1 MIPSTAAAAPR
12 SGAGRFTDLA
22 LLLLLATLWGGSYSF
37 IKVGVETIPPVTLI
51 AARTLLAGAI
61 LLGVLR
67 WRGLRLPRDGA
78 TWRLFLVQACL
89 NSVMPFT
96 LIAWAERSVEAGLA
110 TILSSTSPIFV
121 VLLGLLAGTGERLSL
136 LKLAGI
142 ASGLAGTL
150 LIVGT
155 EAMAGFGAD
164 LAAQLAL
171 VAASLCYGGAAL
183 FGRHFKALDPIM
195 PAGRLPHLRGS
206 PPDPAQPRRRPTL
219 DPGALRRLD
228 PGAARAVGRLDRA
241 RLRDLFPPD
250 RPAGL
255 GRDDVGGLSAGADR
269 RADRHGLPRREPG
282 TDGLG
287 RPRPDRRR
295 CPGDDNAS
303 PQTASGGLRK
313 HLVRA
318 TKNPRRK
325 PRVSLSAGRQS
336 WLTHPAG

>member
-89 NSVMPFT
+89 NSVVPFT

-121 VLLGLLAGTGERLSL
+121 VLLGVLAGTGERLSL

-183 FGRHFKALDPIM
+183 FGRHFKGLDPIM
-195 PAGRLPHLRGS
+195 PAAGS
-206 PPDPAQPRRRPTL
+206 L
-219 DPGALRRLD
+219 IC
-228 PGAARAVGRLDRA
+228 GAALLIPLSLAVDRPWTLAPSGASIQALLALSVVSTALAFVIYFRLIA
-241 RLRDLFPPD
+241 RLGSVATTSVAYLRVPTGVLIGMVVLGESLAPTAWAGLVLIVGGVLAMTMPARK
-250 RPAGL
+250 RPA
-255 GRDDVGGLSAGADR
+255 AA
-269 RADRHGLPRREPG
+269 
-282 TDGLG
+282 
-287 RPRPDRRR
+287 
-295 CPGDDNAS
+295 
-303 PQTASGGLRK
+303 
-313 HLVRA
+313 
-318 TKNPRRK
+318 
-325 PRVSLSAGRQS
+325 
-336 WLTHPAG
+336 

>member
-61 LLGVLR
+61 LLVLIR
-67 WRGLRLPRDGA
+67 WRGLRLPRDPA

-89 NSVMPFT
+89 NSVVPFT

-121 VLLGLLAGTGERLSL
+121 VLLGLLAGTGERVSL

-183 FGRHFKALDPIM
+183 FGRHFKGLDPIM
-195 PAGRLPHLRGS
+195 PAAGS
-206 PPDPAQPRRRPTL
+206 L
-219 DPGALRRLD
+219 LC
-228 PGAARAVGRLDRA
+228 GAALLIPLSLAVDRPWTLAPSGASIQALLALSVVSTALAFVIYFRLIA
-241 RLRDLFPPD
+241 RLGSVATTSVAYLRVPTGVLIGMVVLGESLAPTAWAGLVLIVGGVLAMTMPARK
-250 RPAGL
+250 RPA
-255 GRDDVGGLSAGADR
+255 AA
-269 RADRHGLPRREPG
+269 
-282 TDGLG
+282 
-287 RPRPDRRR
+287 
-295 CPGDDNAS
+295 
-303 PQTASGGLRK
+303 
-313 HLVRA
+313 
-318 TKNPRRK
+318 
-325 PRVSLSAGRQS
+325 
-336 WLTHPAG
+336 

>member
-89 NSVMPFT
+89 NSVVPFT

-121 VLLGLLAGTGERLSL
+121 VVLGLLAGTGERVSL

-183 FGRHFKALDPIM
+183 FGRHFKGLDPIM
-195 PAGRLPHLRGS
+195 PAAGS
-206 PPDPAQPRRRPTL
+206 L
-219 DPGALRRLD
+219 VC
-228 PGAARAVGRLDRA
+228 GAALLIPLSLAVDRPWTLAPSGASIQALLALSVASTALAFVIYFRLIA
-241 RLRDLFPPD
+241 RLGSVATTSVAYLRVPTGVLIGMVFLGESLAPTAWAGLILIVGGVLAMTMPARK
-250 RPAGL
+250 RPA
-255 GRDDVGGLSAGADR
+255 AA
-269 RADRHGLPRREPG
+269 
-282 TDGLG
+282 
-287 RPRPDRRR
+287 
-295 CPGDDNAS
+295 
-303 PQTASGGLRK
+303 
-313 HLVRA
+313 
-318 TKNPRRK
+318 
-325 PRVSLSAGRQS
+325 
-336 WLTHPAG
+336 

>member
-1 MIPSTAAAAPR
+1 MIPSAATAPR

-22 LLLLLATLWGGSYSF
+22 LLLLLATLWGGSYTF

-61 LLGVLR
+61 LLTVIHA
-67 WRGLRLPRDGA
+67 RGLRLPRDGA

-89 NSVMPFT
+89 NSVVPFT

-121 VLLGLLAGTGERLSL
+121 VVLGLLAGTGERLSR

-183 FGRHFKALDPIM
+183 FGRHFKGLDPIM
-195 PAGRLPHLRGS
+195 PAAGS
-206 PPDPAQPRRRPTL
+206 L
-219 DPGALRRLD
+219 IC
-228 PGAARAVGRLDRA
+228 GAALLIPLSLVVDRPWTLAPSGASIQALLALSVVSTALAFVIYFRLIA
-241 RLRDLFPPD
+241 RLGSVATTSVAYLRVPTGVLIGMVVLGESLAPTAW
-250 RPAGL
+250 AGL
-255 GRDDVGGLSAGADR
+255 VLIVGGVLAMTMPARGR
-269 RADRHGLPRREPG
+269 R
-282 TDGLG
+282 
-287 RPRPDRRR
+287 
-295 CPGDDNAS
+295 S
-303 PQTASGGLRK
+303 PT
-313 HLVRA
+313 
-318 TKNPRRK
+318 
-325 PRVSLSAGRQS
+325 
-336 WLTHPAG
+336 

>member
-1 MIPSTAAAAPR
+1 MIPSAATAPR

-51 AARTLLAGAI
+51 AARTLLAGTI

-67 WRGLRLPRDGA
+67 WRGLRLPRDVG
-78 TWRLFLVQACL
+78 TWWLFLIQACL
-89 NSVMPFT
+89 NSVVPFT

-121 VLLGLLAGTGERLSL
+121 VILGLLAGTGERLLSA

-183 FGRHFKALDPIM
+183 FGRHFKGLDPIM
-195 PAGRLPHLRGS
+195 PAAGS
-206 PPDPAQPRRRPTL
+206 L
-219 DPGALRRLD
+219 IC
-228 PGAARAVGRLDRA
+228 GAALLIPLSLAVDRPWTLTPSAASIQALLALSVFSTALAFVIYFRLIA
-241 RLRDLFPPD
+241 RLGSVATTSVAYLRVPTGVLIGMVVLGESLAPTAWAGLVLIVGGVLAMT
-250 RPAGL
+250 RPA
-255 GRDDVGGLSAGADR
+255 RK
-269 RADRHGLPRREPG
+269 
-282 TDGLG
+282 
-287 RPRPDRRR
+287 RP
-295 CPGDDNAS
+295 A
-303 PQTASGGLRK
+303 A
-313 HLVRA
+313 A
-318 TKNPRRK
+318 
-325 PRVSLSAGRQS
+325 
-336 WLTHPAG
+336 